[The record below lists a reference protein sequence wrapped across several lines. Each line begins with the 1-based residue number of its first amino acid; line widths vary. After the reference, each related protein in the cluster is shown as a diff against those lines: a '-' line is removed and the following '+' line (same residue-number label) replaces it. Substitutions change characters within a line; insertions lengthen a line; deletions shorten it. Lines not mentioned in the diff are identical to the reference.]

1 MYLSSWHHFAN
12 NLEESMDDA
21 YPIHM
26 QTKHMCGNGLRHKAL
41 ILHGFG
47 RACAEAKHSIA
58 TIARIF
64 VIMFRSGISNEPS
77 SDNFRLGPL
86 VCELSSG
93 SSFMCAFV
101 WALWFRKFLLGC
113 SVYECSVE
121 TPRPRTI
128 AQEFSA
134 WDSSRGN
141 VRKVV
146 CELWTANL
154 RFQIISWSYRIRPSF
169 GNFRMERAF
178 KNLRL
183 SALFCPF

>member
-1 MYLSSWHHFAN
+1 MTRIPFICKRN
-12 NLEESMDDA
+12 
-21 YPIHM
+21 
-26 QTKHMCGNGLRHKAL
+26 MCGNGLRHRAL

-113 SVYECSVE
+113 SVYVECSVG
-121 TPRPRTI
+121 TLRPRTI
-128 AQEFSA
+128 AQEFST

-146 CELWTANL
+146 CELWIANL
-154 RFQIISWSYRIRPSF
+154 RFQIISWSYRIGPSF